1 MSRVGLLRDR
11 VNLPPASL
19 SDELSRCAERASL
32 LPVSDD
38 SLAWLDIAA
47 VSRLLRSRKLSP
59 VELTEACLGRI
70 ARLNPVLNAFIT
82 VTAESARAEA
92 QQAEA
97 RLKKGRWL
105 GPLHGI
111 PIALKDLIDT
121 AGVRTTSACGVFK
134 DRVPARDATVVRKL
148 KAAGAISLGKLNM
161 HECAFGGTSATSY
174 FGPVRNPWDVSR
186 MSGGSSGGSA
196 AAVAAGL
203 CYAALGSD
211 TAGSIREPAAF
222 CGIVGLVPTYGRV
235 SAHGVMPLSRT
246 LDHVGPMAR
255 SVADAGAVLQAIAG
269 YDRDEV
275 TSVRRPVGSFAPR
288 SARRLKLRI
297 GVPRAFFFD
306 DLERGVAQ
314 ALDAAIAVLCRLGAE
329 VREIPFEV
337 SRDRTVAR
345 AEAYAFHAEH
355 ITRTPELYRPE
366 TLQKL
371 RLGASIDAPA
381 YIQARRE
388 IEAMRRAAPEIFREL
403 DVLVTPTS
411 PVPPPAFEGWPTAFD
426 EVVARET
433 TLLRNT
439 RPFNPLGIPS
449 VSVPCGLGAAGLPV
463 GMQISGPPWAEAR
476 ILAVA
481 AAFERATKWHGMHPR
496 L

>member
-1 MSRVGLLRDR
+1 MTADAL
-11 VNLPPASL
+11 AFL
-19 SDELSRCAERASL
+19 SIGE
-32 LPVSDD
+32 
-38 SLAWLDIAA
+38 

-59 VELTEACLGRI
+59 VDLAEACLGRI
-70 ARLNPVLNAFIT
+70 GRLNPALNAFIT
-82 VTAESARAEA
+82 VTSESARAEA
-92 QQAEA
+92 KQAEA
-97 RLKKGRWL
+97 RLAKGRWL
-105 GPLHGI
+105 GPLHGV

-148 KAAGAISLGKLNM
+148 KAAGAILLGKLNM
-161 HECAFGGTSATSY
+161 HECAFGGTSATSH
-174 FGPVRNPWDVSR
+174 FGPVRNPWDVAR

-235 SAHGVMPLSRT
+235 STHGVLPLSRT
-246 LDHVGPMAR
+246 LDHVGPMTR
-255 SVADAGAVLQAIAG
+255 SVADAATVLQAIAG
-269 YDRDEV
+269 YDREEV

-288 SARRLKLRI
+288 NSRRLKLRI
-297 GVPRAFFFD
+297 GLPRAFFFA
-306 DLERGVAQ
+306 DLERGVGQ
-314 ALDAAIAVLCRLGAE
+314 AIDAAIAVLCRLGAE
-329 VREIPFEV
+329 TREIPFEV

-355 ITRTPELYRPE
+355 IARTPELYRPE
-366 TLQKL
+366 TLKKL
-371 RLGASIDAPA
+371 SLGASIDAPA
-381 YIQARRE
+381 YIKARRE
-388 IEAMRRAAPEIFREL
+388 VEGMRRAAAEMFRDV

-411 PVPPPAFEGWPTAFD
+411 PALPPAFEGWPTAFE

-449 VSVPCGLGAAGLPV
+449 VSVPCGFTSSGLPV
-463 GMQISGPPWAEAR
+463 GMQISGPPWAEAH
-476 ILAVA
+476 ILSVA
-481 AAFERATKWHGMHPR
+481 AAYERATKWHGMHPR